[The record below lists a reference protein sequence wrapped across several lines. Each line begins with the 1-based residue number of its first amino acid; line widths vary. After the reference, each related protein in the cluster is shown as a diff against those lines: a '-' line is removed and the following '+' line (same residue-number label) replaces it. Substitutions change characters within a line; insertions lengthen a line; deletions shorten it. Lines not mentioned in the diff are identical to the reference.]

1 MKPQDLITYPRRKK
15 MKVNGVLILYRDEFK
30 RMAWENMCEAH
41 GLPATVQI
49 IRVVY
54 NEITGETE

>member
-1 MKPQDLITYPRRKK
+1 